1 MKLRVLTVGL
11 VLAGCS
17 PTMDELPKLSDQDV
31 AQSSQSIGV
40 VPSGDADAPLGDQSD
55 VQAAIAAAD
64 IPAAEPSTN
73 GGLFGVLRRAL
84 PNTQDARTPDPD
96 RIAAIAPKTEVLP
109 QRGLTIDKPA
119 STAVLP
125 LSTDVA
131 EGEIPATSQDDVA
144 SQIVP
149 VVATAPVAQK
159 PKGLF
164 GLLRRAPAT
173 EQDPAQGLL
182 DPDKAEVIAPR
193 DQTLPSAPQE
203 FDVAA
208 VAPQPTARRGLF
220 TPRKPSL
227 PTGPDA
233 AQVPLGTKMPY
244 GSIARVCGA
253 NRGSL
258 GREIGKFP
266 DRGRGY
272 KLYDSN
278 PGSTAMRPHYI
289 TGFEDGCVRQFSAA
303 LAMFGG
309 TEFHEQVRYQKTSR
323 DFPYTQ
329 TDLAYEK
336 LKSQVCLVG
345 RNTPCPPNRVDKLQ
359 KDTVFITVY
368 ERFGN
373 NPRWASILLH
383 DGNVLTKSIKSR

>member
-1 MKLRVLTVGL
+1 MKLRVLAIGL

-17 PTMDELPKLSDQDV
+17 PTLDALPKLSDQDV
-31 AQSSQSIGV
+31 EQSSQSIGALA
-40 VPSGDADAPLGDQSD
+40 GDDADAPLGEQSD

-64 IPAAEPSTN
+64 IPAAEPAN
-73 GGLFGVLRRAL
+73 GGGFFGALRRAL
-84 PNTQDARTPDPD
+84 PSNQTATAPDPE
-96 RIAAIAPKTEVLP
+96 RIAAIAPKAEVLP
-109 QRGLTIDKPA
+109 QLDVTIDTPA

-131 EGEIPATSQDDVA
+131 EGAIPVTTQDDVEA
-144 SQIVP
+144 QIVP
-149 VVATAPVAQK
+149 VVTAAPVTQK

-164 GLLRRAPAT
+164 GLLRRAPAPD
-173 EQDPAQGLL
+173 QDPTEGLL
-182 DPDKAEVIAPR
+182 DTDKAETVAPSEGVVPR
-193 DQTLPSAPQE
+193 TTEE

-208 VAPQPTARRGLF
+208 IAPQTPQRRGLF

-233 AQVPLGTKMPY
+233 GQVPLGAKMAY
-244 GSIARVCGA
+244 GTIARVCGA
-253 NRGSL
+253 SRGSL

-272 KLYDSN
+272 KLYDSD
-278 PGSTAMRPHYI
+278 PSSTSVRPHYI
-289 TGFEDGCVRQFSAA
+289 TGFDDGCARQFSAA

-309 TEFHEQVRYQKTSR
+309 TEFHEQVRYQKTTG

-336 LKSQVCLVG
+336 LKNQICRVG
-345 RNTPCPPNRVDKLQ
+345 RNTPCPPNRVAALQ
-359 KDTVFITVY
+359 KDTVFVTAY
-368 ERFGN
+368 ERFGS

-383 DGNVLTKSIKSR
+383 DGAVLTKSIKAR